1 MLHQTICLR
10 HFRKKIVL
18 NLQFW
23 TILKSQNY
31 NFGLNQGLKIIQFR
45 FHKLTNKMANYTKIC
60 QVFVKSDQPKQVG
73 GNGNWYGPF
82 WNIFWPKAV
91 FKQGPLYH
99 TNHSQS
105 QQWQYESQP
114 ALKEIMM
121 PLSLCSSA
129 CTYTYIIV
137 WHWLLTYQK
146 GLGNLKK
153 EEN

>member
-1 MLHQTICLR
+1 M
-10 HFRKKIVL
+10 
-18 NLQFW
+18 
-23 TILKSQNY
+23 
-31 NFGLNQGLKIIQFR
+31 
-45 FHKLTNKMANYTKIC
+45 TKITC
-60 QVFVKSDQPKQVG
+60 LVINSIRVPKLFNLDFIHYLTKLILANFTKNLPKVWKSDHPKQVG